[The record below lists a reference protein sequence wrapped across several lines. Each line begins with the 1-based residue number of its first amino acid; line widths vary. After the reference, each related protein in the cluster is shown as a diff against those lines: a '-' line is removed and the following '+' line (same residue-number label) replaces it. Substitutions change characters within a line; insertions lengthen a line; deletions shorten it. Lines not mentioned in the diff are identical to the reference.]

1 MLCGFCYVGVVNGS
15 VGWGV
20 NNLEIVDWFVH
31 MDRYFYLPFSF
42 IFYEGGEHELFVMRT
57 CYHNEVCA

>member
-42 IFYEGGEHELFVMRT
+42 IFYEGGEH
-57 CYHNEVCA
+57 

>member
-42 IFYEGGEHELFVMRT
+42 IFYEGGRT
-57 CYHNEVCA
+57 RALCNEDMLP